1 MACHELTSVFWILLF
16 VQYDFQFW
24 AFGCPGRKTKLICA
38 GLKLIASW
46 SEDHSPVKPWRYAA
60 IKPLSY
66 CWKSN
71 LNRMDMIRTTYG
83 EWTNFCR
90 ASATGGVRMRKVT
103 PTTLKLKLAFQVP
116 TPCRTWAIERDL
128 NRWTSRQV
136 PDLIQAGRANCLSL
150 RLGPYKL
157 SVLAKQCTWAHA
169 EPRGCLNQ
177 LTLRAANWR
186 SVFVPWEGL
195 RPRHF
200 QWFLFVSILASQDI
214 SIWCAKPSYATNATA
229 AVFTTCLNPVWN

>member
-1 MACHELTSVFWILLF
+1 MISSLSIWLPRTE
-16 VQYDFQFW
+16 
-24 AFGCPGRKTKLICA
+24 TKLICA

-116 TPCRTWAIERDL
+116 TPCRTWAIEWDL

-186 SVFVPWEGL
+186 SVFFPEKAWGGVIFSGFYSFLSLPLKISQYGAQSL
-195 RPRHF
+195 HMPQMPLLLCSRH
-200 QWFLFVSILASQDI
+200 A
-214 SIWCAKPSYATNATA
+214 
-229 AVFTTCLNPVWN
+229 